1 MTRLAMH
8 GSRLGTNLSRSGR
21 DRAVYRRWARAMCII
36 DFLIFA
42 VLLIGV
48 SLYDLRTNQIA
59 DHVRAIGSDAPS
71 NLQTTAVIRK
81 GG

>member
-8 GSRLGTNLSRSGR
+8 GSRLVTNLSRSGR
-21 DRAVYRRWARAMCII
+21 DRAVYRRWARAMCVI

-48 SLYDLRTNQIA
+48 SLYDLRTNLMP
-59 DHVRAIGSDAPS
+59 DHARVTGSDAPA
-71 NLQTTAVIRK
+71 NLQTATSIRK

>member
-1 MTRLAMH
+1 
-8 GSRLGTNLSRSGR
+8 
-21 DRAVYRRWARAMCII
+21 MCVI

-48 SLYDLRTNQIA
+48 SLYDLRTNRIA
-59 DHVRAIGSDAPS
+59 DHARAIGSDAPAD
-71 NLQTTAVIRK
+71 LQTTAAIRN